1 MEGIWNLRYEN
12 GQKISEQK
20 WKNGK
25 LID

>member
-1 MEGIWNLRYEN
+1 M
-12 GQKISEQK
+12 SEQK